1 MARTSRR
8 TVSKPTRKPLTK
20 DMLLPLPVAR
30 VRALSLENHL
40 FLAAI
45 RGGHGSM
52 EVAMNLLRVLYL
64 SWFMRDAAD
73 AERDLDVFREAEA
86 VLARGRIRAHQH
98 QGWTLPEE
106 DHRVLEHILALHDQQ
121 LASMPSHRYIV
132 AWERL
137 QRFLRSDD
145 WSPIGPGGPD
155 EDEEQKC

>member
-8 TVSKPTRKPLTK
+8 TEHKPGRKPLTRA
-20 DMLLPLPVAR
+20 MLLPLPVSQ

-40 FLAAI
+40 TLAAM
-45 RGGHGSM
+45 RSGHGST

-64 SWFMRDAAD
+64 SYFMRDAAD
-73 AERDLDVFREAEA
+73 DERDLEVFREAEA
-86 VLARGRIRAHQH
+86 ALARCRIRANRHL
-98 QGWTLPEE
+98 GWTLPEE
-106 DHRVLEHILALHDQQ
+106 DQRVLEQILALHDGQ
-121 LASMPSHRYIV
+121 LASLPSHRYTG

-145 WSPIGPGGPD
+145 WSPIGSGGPD